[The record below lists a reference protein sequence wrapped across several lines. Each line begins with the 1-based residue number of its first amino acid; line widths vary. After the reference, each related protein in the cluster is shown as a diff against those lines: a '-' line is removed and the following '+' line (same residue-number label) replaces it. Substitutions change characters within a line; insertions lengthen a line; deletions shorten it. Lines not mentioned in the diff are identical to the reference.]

1 MRTPVYELH
10 IRPMF
15 TATDRDHMLL
25 KRGWNL
31 WSYDDVVAHATG
43 ILKSLEDNTM
53 PPPAFGGPWP
63 KEWIDLFRRWKEGS
77 RKHLELGAAV
87 ITVNRSPNSVTI
99 KATGTFPAAGYQG
112 WFQLESESDT
122 AKTYVLYFEPP
133 DSPVAGTAQN
143 FALTERYAA
152 SDTRDLFVHDSTG
165 VQEH

>member
-25 KRGWNL
+25 ERGWNL

-43 ILKSLEDNTM
+43 ILKSLDEKTM

-63 KEWIDLFRRWKEGS
+63 KEWIDLFRRWKEGG
-77 RKHLELGAAV
+77 RKRLELGAAV
-87 ITVNRSPNSVTI
+87 ITVNRGPNSVTI

-133 DSPVAGTAQN
+133 DSPVAGTAQG
-143 FALTERYAA
+143 FTLTERYMA
-152 SDTRDLFVHDSTG
+152 SDTRALFVHDSTG